1 MAVEGRTQLE
11 RDRAGRQRASGQVDQ
26 VAAPL
31 RGRQPLDLPEQSAI
45 GVAGEEPNLLE
56 GLGAIEADAAGCI
69 ILDVRLPDR
78 SGLELQVALVDRAI
92 TLPIVFMT
100 GHGQIPDTVRA
111 IQRGAVDFLT
121 KPVDGNVLLAAVSRA
136 LAQDSAARA
145 ARSHQQDLR
154 SRYERL
160 TARERWASLS
170 SSPGWSC

>member
-1 MAVEGRTQLE
+1 MTPSLVHVVDDDALARNGTARLLKAAGFDVRTY
-11 RDRAGRQRASGQVDQ
+11 ATA
-26 VAAPL
+26 
-31 RGRQPLDLPEQSAI
+31 LDF
-45 GVAGEEPNLLE
+45 
-56 GLGAIEADAAGCI
+56 LGAIEADAAGCI

-121 KPVDGNVLLAAVSRA
+121 KPVDGNALLAAVSRA